1 MCDFNALSVQKL
13 ISIFI
18 EIALGLNSDKLK
30 NIIKKCKKH
39 KGTKTPTT
47 GYKAPEKSKVGVLV
61 VAKENPSHTH
71 VGTTIFNNFN
81 KEYDY
86 DWQLKETIF
95 DIFEGKIEGGTT
107 YDVVD
112 MSNLISEDDTL
123 SFVDVVNKE
132 WVFNEKSTRTREK
145 LAAEGITAVVVIKES
160 PTLAAMEC
168 GMYGCSEHYS
178 QGYGLFTRSFL
189 GLDNYMASARF
200 GISIETIDKP
210 VDITRL
216 EHVNETQTYM
226 AKNKPLEDFAD
237 PADFENI
244 TEEEL
249 APVKTALIEY
259 FDNLAGMTRQFLV
272 GNENVSSQ

>member
-1 MCDFNALSVQKL
+1 MKLSFKLLFMALMAIV
-13 ISIFI
+13 
-18 EIALGLNSDKLK
+18 IAGCAS
-30 NIIKKCKKH
+30 
-39 KGTKTPTT
+39 TYVPPTT
-47 GYKAPEKSKVGVLV
+47 GYKAPEKSKVGILV

-71 VGTTIFNNFN
+71 VGTTIFNNFS

-86 DWQLKETIF
+86 DWKLKENIF
-95 DIFEGKIEGGTT
+95 KIFEDKIEGGTT

-112 MSNLISEDDTL
+112 ISNLVSESDTL
-123 SFVDVVNKE
+123 TFVDVVNKE
-132 WVFNEKSTRTREK
+132 WVFNEKSASTREK
-145 LAAEGITAVVVIKES
+145 LAAEGITAVVVIKETS
-160 PTLAAMEC
+160 TLAAMEC

-189 GLDNYMASARF
+189 GMDNYMASASF
-200 GISIETIDKP
+200 AISIETIDKP

-216 EHVNETQTYM
+216 EHVKETQTYL
-226 AKNKPLEDFAD
+226 AKNKTLEDFAA

-249 APVKTALIEY
+249 APVKAALIEY

-272 GNENVSSQ
+272 GNEQV